1 MVLITIVNGV
11 YKTTYN
17 WGARIVCALGVTI
30 QVWFIFGRFVFMDR
44 SSTKRGQREK
54 NKWSL
59 TRKNEKS

>member
-1 MVLITIVNGV
+1 MGFIKQLITG
-11 YKTTYN
+11 
-17 WGARIVCALGVTI
+17 GARIVCALGVTI